1 MSAECKDDQNTEIT
15 QITEYQEY
23 TQLLIKYKKH
33 WNTQNSQE
41 NNNIIT

>member
-1 MSAECKDDQNTEIT
+1 MENTKMIKIQRS
-15 QITEYQEY
+15 QITECQEY
-23 TQLLIKYKKH
+23 TQLLIKYEKH